1 MATVT
6 YGLTS
11 AGFVTKPQS
20 QITTEIQSAL
30 QQVFGS
36 NINLGPESN
45 FGQFVGIMS
54 EREALIWQLAEAVYA
69 SQYPGGA
76 EGTSV
81 DNILAL
87 NNLKRLLATPTR
99 TNTTPLV
106 QSNGVTLYGLVLR
119 GTPGTVIPS
128 GSIIQNQSS
137 PPIQF
142 TLDSTVT
149 IAAAVNCLQTL
160 FQSNTPTTG
169 AFQLSL
175 VDAAGN
181 TVLSP
186 SFPYNSQ
193 AQTTTITWA
202 STPSSGM
209 YSLALSLAGAVTN
222 SATLNYNS
230 TPSQI
235 QMAINAISGYGSVTV
250 SGTMPNFTIN
260 WGSVPNPNVSF
271 NTNSTGVTATFLNS
285 IQAGMNNIYDSVAG
299 NYPYTDMIV
308 TIGASGFNFQFGY
321 NAVVGSNPSSGS
333 MPQPTMDIQAN
344 TLQNGT
350 TVTNLNV
357 VIETQGAL
365 AQAIGSATCTVTGP
379 NFAAAGSL
387 NTIGSSI
394 SGWTGV
400 TNQLDAITGT
410 NVEDDTQA
418 LLRRSL
424 NLNSQANGPLQAIVE
439 KVRQVTNVITAIGFE
454 NLNEAALQVISYP
467 IQPTSGAYQLILN
480 GIVSS
485 SIAYN
490 ASASA
495 IQTALRAISGY
506 SNILVTGSRISG
518 FTVDFNGSFGGQPQT
533 LMAVTNN
540 TTGGTVSV
548 AFGRP
553 GKSFEIVVE
562 GGDDTT
568 IATTILDSKPAGIQ
582 SYGST
587 SVLVYDVYN
596 NPYTISFS
604 RPTAVP
610 IYVELVLQTD
620 LTTATTPTFNPQSI
634 STIQE
639 DIVSIINGVGIGGLV
654 VGFGTNGI
662 IGAFNAVP
670 GILSYTLYFDRSQNP
685 TTNTNVQ
692 MQSEE
697 VPVAETFNIAVSY
710 T

>member
-1 MATVT
+1 
-6 YGLTS
+6 
-11 AGFVTKPQS
+11 
-20 QITTEIQSAL
+20 
-30 QQVFGS
+30 
-36 NINLGPESN
+36 
-45 FGQFVGIMS
+45 
-54 EREALIWQLAEAVYA
+54 
-69 SQYPGGA
+69 
-76 EGTSV
+76 
-81 DNILAL
+81 
-87 NNLKRLLATPTR
+87 
-99 TNTTPLV
+99 
-106 QSNGVTLYGLVLR
+106 
-119 GTPGTVIPS
+119 
-128 GSIIQNQSS
+128 
-137 PPIQF
+137 
-142 TLDSTVT
+142 
-149 IAAAVNCLQTL
+149 
-160 FQSNTPTTG
+160 
-169 AFQLSL
+169 
-175 VDAAGN
+175 
-181 TVLSP
+181 
-186 SFPYNSQ
+186 
-193 AQTTTITWA
+193 
-202 STPSSGM
+202 
-209 YSLALSLAGAVTN
+209 
-222 SATLNYNS
+222 
-230 TPSQI
+230 
-235 QMAINAISGYGSVTV
+235 
-250 SGTMPNFTIN
+250 
-260 WGSVPNPNVSF
+260 
-271 NTNSTGVTATFLNS
+271 
-285 IQAGMNNIYDSVAG
+285 
-299 NYPYTDMIV
+299 
-308 TIGASGFNFQFGY
+308 
-321 NAVVGSNPSSGS
+321 
-333 MPQPTMDIQAN
+333 
-344 TLQNGT
+344 
-350 TVTNLNV
+350 
-357 VIETQGAL
+357 
-365 AQAIGSATCTVTGP
+365 
-379 NFAAAGSL
+379 
-387 NTIGSSI
+387 
-394 SGWTGV
+394 
-400 TNQLDAITGT
+400 
-410 NVEDDTQA
+410 
-418 LLRRSL
+418 L

-506 SNILVTGSRISG
+506 SNLLVTGSMISG

-610 IYVELVLQTD
+610 IYVKLVLQTD

-670 GILSYTLYFDRSQNP
+670 GILNYTLYFDRNPNP

-697 VPVAETFNIAVSY
+697 VPVAETFNVAVSY